1 MAIKSFFQKLMP
13 GRGERHQRQTYARML
28 DGSLPV
34 FSSFGR
40 DIYASDVVQAAV
52 NKIATEFSKLQPRH
66 IRTDEDGII
75 TQPKSDYNRLFR
87 YKPNPLMTTSEFLE
101 KVTWIL
107 YREYNSFI
115 YPAYDIM
122 VDNKGNHF
130 RKTTGFYPLDPRVVT
145 FKEDQSG
152 KLFVEMEFGGGN
164 KFTLPYEDVIH
175 IRKKFSGNDLMGGGK
190 FGRPDNDSLIKVL
203 EAEHAVMEG
212 LQKAIPASLAIRG
225 VLKVNTLV
233 NEDALEKER
242 KQFEKHIKNNES
254 GILATDLKSEYFPL
268 TVDPKLVD
276 TETMAFLQEKILNW
290 VGVPLGILTGDFTEE
305 DYEVW
310 YEQELEPLIIRMGQA
325 FSPVLF
331 TDNELNH
338 GNQLVFYQRDF
349 MYMSAKSKR
358 ELLKI
363 GGEQGLLT
371 DNEKRNLIG
380 YSLLE
385 GEEGQRKT
393 QSLNYVSVQIIDE
406 YQMKRAGAV
415 KDWTEDVDKQSEVPL
430 EDDDKKKKKD
440 KK

>member
-1 MAIKSFFQKLMP
+1 MAIKSFFKKLMP
-13 GRGERHQRQTYARML
+13 GWTGQRQRRQYAQML

-34 FSSFGR
+34 FSSFGK

-52 NKIATEFSKLQPRH
+52 SKIAAEFSKLQPRH
-66 IRTDEDGII
+66 IRTDESGII
-75 TQPKSDYNRLFR
+75 TEPKSDYNRLFR
-87 YKPNPLMTTSEFLE
+87 FKPNPLMTTSEFLE
-101 KVTWIL
+101 KMIWIL
-107 YREYNSFI
+107 YKEYNSFI

-122 VDNKGNHF
+122 VDNRGNYF
-130 RKTTGFYPLDPRVVT
+130 RKTTGFYPLNPKVVT
-145 FKEDQSG
+145 FQEDEASN
-152 KLFVEMEFGGGN
+152 LFVEMEFGGGN

-175 IRKKFSGNDLMGGGK
+175 IRKKFSGNDLMGGDR

-203 EAEHAVMEG
+203 EAEHTVLEG
-212 LQKAIPASLAIRG
+212 LQKAIPASLTIRG
-225 VLKVNTLV
+225 ILKVNTLV
-233 NEDALEKER
+233 DDELLEKER
-242 KQFEKHIKNNES
+242 KRFEKHIKNNET

-268 TVDPKLVD
+268 QVDPKLVD
-276 TETMAFLQEKILNW
+276 KDTMAFLQEKILNW
-290 VGVPLGILTGDFTEE
+290 VGVPLKILTGDFAEE

-331 TDNELNH
+331 TENELNH
-338 GNQLVFYQRDF
+338 GNQMVFYQRNF

-371 DNEKRNLIG
+371 DNEKRSLIG

-393 QSLNYVSVQIIDE
+393 QSLNYVSVQIIDD

-415 KDWTEDVDKQSEVPL
+415 KDWTEDVDKQDDDPP
-430 EDDDKKKKKD
+430 DDDKKKKD